1 MNHRF
6 CPNEPA
12 RIGFESSSLRF
23 GRTDA
28 RPIPVCDT
36 TRAGFT
42 LIELLTVIAII
53 GILAA
58 ILIPVVGS
66 VRESARTAQA
76 SSNVRQI
83 GSAMHVYIAE
93 NDGRL
98 PTDLFGS
105 PMTRNWM
112 QELWDI
118 AHSGEEMPEFGAGI
132 HGNVLRNSIFYTPNL
147 EDVAV
152 DGGGQPRSFG
162 WSVSLRLNSAGS
174 VGDGRYHGQISGVEN
189 PSMTVALSD
198 SKSSSNIRA
207 GSPQINYRNK
217 GRAIFLF
224 VDGHIELRSPEQV
237 PANENHVFWGGT
249 ETESATPRR

>member
-1 MNHRF
+1 MNNTA
-6 CPNEPA
+6 CLNKPTSTGSEPFSFRCRRA
-12 RIGFESSSLRF
+12 NG
-23 GRTDA
+23 
-28 RPIPVCDT
+28 RPIPVCDAI
-36 TRAGFT
+36 RAGFT

-83 GSAMHVYIAE
+83 GSAMHIYITE

-105 PMTRNWM
+105 AMSRPWL
-112 QELWDI
+112 EALWDI

-132 HGNVLRNSIFYTPNL
+132 HGNVLRDSIFYTPNL
-147 EDVAV
+147 EDVAA
-152 DGGGQPRSFG
+152 DGGQPRSFG

-174 VGDGRYHGQISGVEN
+174 VADNRYHGHFSGVGN

-207 GSPQINYRNK
+207 GSAQVNYRNK

-224 VDGHIELRSPEQV
+224 LDSHVDLLGPEQV